1 MSSRT
6 IPSRALPRVA
16 LPLALVAL
24 SLAATVSAQRPVPRA
39 TVESDRLSATET
51 APAPGLE
58 ANWLDKLD
66 PAIPAP
72 VAAYIVANDHPMG
85 SQIRL
90 HELKP
95 FMRGAM
101 LPSMAKVGSVAGM
114 DVSGYQGNVNW
125 SSAYS
130 KGARFAYVKATEGTY
145 YTNPYFAQQYN
156 GSYNV
161 GMIRGAYHFAR
172 PDTTTG
178 ATQADYFVNHGGGWS
193 ADAKTLPGA
202 LDMEYN
208 PYGATCYGLS
218 KSGMAAWIT
227 SFSNRYKSRTGRY
240 PVIYTSTS
248 WWTSC
253 VGTSGNF
260 SGTSPLWVARYSSSV
275 GTLPYAWGYYTFWQF
290 ADAGTFPGDQDTFN
304 GAHDRLVVLARGY

>member
-1 MSSRT
+1 MPSHRT
-6 IPSRALPRVA
+6 FRIATLAVA
-16 LPLALVAL
+16 SVLAIAAAHAAEPL
-24 SLAATVSAQRPVPRA
+24 
-39 TVESDRLSATET
+39 
-51 APAPGLE
+51 APGLE
-58 ANWLDKLD
+58 PQWLDKLD
-66 PAIPAP
+66 ASVPTPL
-72 VAAYIVANDHPMG
+72 AAYIVANDHPMG

-90 HELKP
+90 HEGK
-95 FMRGAM
+95 G
-101 LPSMAKVGSVAGM
+101 LPSFSTRDFGTAAVATVAGM

-125 SSAYS
+125 SAAYAN
-130 KGARFAYVKATEGTY
+130 GARFAYVKATEGTY

-193 ADAKTLPGA
+193 ADAKTLPGVVD
-202 LDMEYN
+202 LEYN

-218 KSGMAAWIT
+218 KAGMASWIS
-227 SFSNRYKSRTGRY
+227 SFSNRYRTRTGRY

-248 WWTSC
+248 WWTQC

-260 SGTSPLWVARYSSSV
+260 SATSPLWIARYASTV
-275 GTLPYAWGYYTFWQF
+275 GTLPYAWTYYTFWQY
-290 ADAGTFPGDQDTFN
+290 ADSGIFPGDQNRFN
-304 GAHDRLVVLARGY
+304 GAYDRLVVLARGS